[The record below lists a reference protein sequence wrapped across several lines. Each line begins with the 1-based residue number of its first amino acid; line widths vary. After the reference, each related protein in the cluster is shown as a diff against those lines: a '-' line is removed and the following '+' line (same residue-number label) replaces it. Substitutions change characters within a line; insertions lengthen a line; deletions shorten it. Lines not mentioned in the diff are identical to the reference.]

1 MQILCFLMIV
11 FVSLPIWGQHTEGI
25 KSDENQSIN
34 NLDIPSPPNGELTE
48 QLPFRFYPNP
58 ATENVTVEF
67 RLTLPAKV
75 TVTLVSISGE
85 SLRILADELF
95 PPGKHFLQ
103 TTLTKI
109 PIGVYLI
116 KYETNNI
123 KKTQKLRVVN

>member
-1 MQILCFLMIV
+1 MIV
-11 FVSLPIWGQHTEGI
+11 FVSLPIWGQHTEGT
-25 KSDENQSIN
+25 KSDENQGIT
-34 NLDIPSPPNGELTE
+34 NLNIPSIPNDELTE
-48 QLPFRFYPNP
+48 QLPFRVYPNP

-75 TVTLVSISGE
+75 TVSLLSLSGE

-95 PPGKHFLQ
+95 PPGKHFVQ

-123 KKTQKLRVVN
+123 KKIQKLRVVN